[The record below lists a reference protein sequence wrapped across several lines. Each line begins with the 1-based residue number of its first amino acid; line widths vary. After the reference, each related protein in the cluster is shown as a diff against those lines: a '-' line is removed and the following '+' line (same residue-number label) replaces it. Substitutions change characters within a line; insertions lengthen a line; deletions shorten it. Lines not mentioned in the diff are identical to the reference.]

1 MRMGSVLCPVLEQE
15 WRIHI
20 DVYLNC
26 VSARDGLMCS
36 GGPLESLL
44 PCDIIA
50 FLVCVSMPYEG
61 HTVEQYVFWGVSLE
75 TEPRAFSH
83 ARKVH
88 SPCLYELFSSVEGG
102 K

>member
-1 MRMGSVLCPVLEQE
+1 MGSVLCPILEQE
-15 WRIHI
+15 WRIHT

-26 VSARDGLMCS
+26 FSQGGL
-36 GGPLESLL
+36 LESIL

-61 HTVEQYVFWGVSLE
+61 HTVEQYVFWGVSGVYLE
-75 TEPRAFSH
+75 TEPRVLSH
-83 ARKVH
+83 TRKVH
-88 SPCLYELFSSVEGG
+88 SPCLNEPFSSLEGG